1 MSNPSDLSP
10 HKSLNLAFVELWH
23 SRCYSLRQSLPKSIS
38 KQAFQTMLDKWFTE
52 LAGEI
57 SQMADTH
64 TRLELAA
71 EAKRLEQ
78 WEARLN
84 KDQLDLDMLVFRERL
99 AKWDAPIFTA
109 DISRKLRSFLHEDK
123 YQDEAT
129 KTKARGLF
137 IELTPLMDMA
147 EATEKTR
154 KQERARSKK
163 RKAAAREAEV

>member
-1 MSNPSDLSP
+1 MSNPSGLSP

-23 SRCYSLRQSLPKSIS
+23 SRCYALRQSLPKSLS
-38 KQAFQTMLDKWFTE
+38 KQAFQTKLDKWFTE

-71 EAKRLEQ
+71 EAKRLQE

-84 KDQLDLDMLVFRERL
+84 KDQLDIDMRVFRERL
-99 AKWDAPIFTA
+99 AQWDDPILAT

-123 YQDEAT
+123 YQDED
-129 KTKARGLF
+129 TKA
-137 IELTPLMDMA
+137 
-147 EATEKTR
+147 K
-154 KQERARSKK
+154 
-163 RKAAAREAEV
+163 ARELFSALKPIIDAGVMGAQ

>member
-1 MSNPSDLSP
+1 MSKASGLNPQ
-10 HKSLNLAFVELWH
+10 KSLNLAFVELWH
-23 SRCYSLRQSLPKSIS
+23 SRCYSLRQSLPKSLS
-38 KQAFQTMLDKWFTE
+38 KQAFQAKLDKWFTE

-71 EAKRLEQ
+71 EARRLQE
-78 WEARLN
+78 WEAQLN
-84 KDQLDLDMLVFRERL
+84 KDELDIDMRVFRERL
-99 AKWDAPIFTA
+99 AQWDAPILTA

-129 KTKARGLF
+129 KAKARGLF

-147 EATEKTR
+147 EAAEKTR
-154 KQERARSKK
+154 KKERPRSKK
-163 RKAAAREAEV
+163 RKAASRETEV

>member
-1 MSNPSDLSP
+1 MSESSPLSP

-23 SRCYSLRQSLPKSIS
+23 SRCYSLRNSLSKSLS

-52 LAGEI
+52 LAGDI

-71 EAKRLEQ
+71 QAKRLEQ

-84 KDQLDLDMLVFRERL
+84 KEQLDLDMLVFRERL
-99 AKWDAPIFTA
+99 AQWDAPILTA
-109 DISRKLRSFLHEDK
+109 DVSRKLRSFLHEDK

-129 KTKARGLF
+129 KAKARGLF

-147 EATEKTR
+147 EASENTR
-154 KQERARSKK
+154 KKARARAKK
-163 RKAAAREAEV
+163 RKAAAREAKV